1 MAFDPQ
7 SINKDKAAL
16 YGAVFNNPNGQEVIK
31 DLMQFVGYM
40 GDPFAPA
47 DPHVTSY
54 NCGQRRVVSRV
65 LNLSGYHK
73 QQDLIKLNQEENLAD
88 E

>member
-7 SINKDKAAL
+7 RINKDKASL
-16 YGAVFNNPNGQEVIK
+16 YDAVFNNPNGQEVIK

-40 GDPFAPA
+40 GDPFSPA
-47 DPHVTSY
+47 DSHVTSY
-54 NCGQRRVVSRV
+54 NCGQRRVVSRI
-65 LNLSGYHK
+65 LNLSGHYR
-73 QQDLIKLNQEENLAD
+73 QQNLIKLNEEESFAD